1 MGVVA
6 LLAVIEFACP
16 RGCMDSKRRLTAST
30 VSSGK
35 KKQSIDI
42 NTLHTNTTMDHSRN
56 RIGTTTATTTSV
68 RRRTSPRRIS
78 AFQNA
83 CRTATDKL
91 MREHGYSRERAVAT
105 LVTQLVQQQQQQHHD
120 PPLRPNE
127 DEVSESLFRFLGF
140 WCFALFWVGHTKL
153 RII

>member
-1 MGVVA
+1 
-6 LLAVIEFACP
+6 
-16 RGCMDSKRRLTAST
+16 MDRTPIGTR
-30 VSSGK
+30 
-35 KKQSIDI
+35 
-42 NTLHTNTTMDHSRN
+42 M
-56 RIGTTTATTTSV
+56 GTTTITTSSV

-105 LVTQLVQQQQQQHHD
+105 LVTQLVQQQQRD

-127 DEVSESLFRFLGF
+127 DEVSKSLFSFFGILVF
-140 WCFALFWVGHTKL
+140 
-153 RII
+153 